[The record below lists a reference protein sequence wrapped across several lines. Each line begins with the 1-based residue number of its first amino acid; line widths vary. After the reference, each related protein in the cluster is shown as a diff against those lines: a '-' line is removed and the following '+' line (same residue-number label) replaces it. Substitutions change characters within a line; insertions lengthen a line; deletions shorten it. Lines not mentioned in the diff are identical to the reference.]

1 MVPQEIFAS
10 IVYTRPTFLVLSG
23 YSGVG
28 KTTVRERIMALNPDS
43 GFSLSITTR
52 KRRAHEQDEV
62 DYIFMDEKTF
72 RRMIERG
79 ELLEYENVHGNFY
92 GTPLK
97 PAEEAMKKPGLFIFD
112 VDGCGG
118 ISIKKKFPDAI
129 LVFLQ
134 PPDLDEL
141 KSRLL
146 QRHTES
152 SADIDNRLKRIPKE
166 TELSRQYEYIV
177 TNEDLDKTLAE
188 IARIIADFQQ

>member
-1 MVPQEIFAS
+1 
-10 IVYTRPTFLVLSG
+10 
-23 YSGVG
+23 
-28 KTTVRERIMALNPDS
+28 
-43 GFSLSITTR
+43 
-52 KRRAHEQDEV
+52 
-62 DYIFMDEKTF
+62 
-72 RRMIERG
+72 
-79 ELLEYENVHGNFY
+79 
-92 GTPLK
+92 
-97 PAEEAMKKPGLFIFD
+97 MKKPGLFIFD

-166 TELSRQYEYIV
+166 TELSRQYDYIV

-188 IARIIADFQQ
+188 IARIIADYQQ